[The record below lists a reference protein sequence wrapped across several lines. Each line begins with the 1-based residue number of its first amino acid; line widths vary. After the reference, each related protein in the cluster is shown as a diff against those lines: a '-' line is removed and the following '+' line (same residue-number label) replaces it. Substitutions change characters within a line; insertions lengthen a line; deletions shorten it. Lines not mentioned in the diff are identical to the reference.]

1 MPLKI
6 TYTYSSLV
14 RAINVEGIIS
24 AILTQAKLEFNSS
37 ISSLAAGEELREQMV
52 MAGRPMM
59 ISVGEV
65 IEDGA
70 YFLMVKPAIFIW
82 YNNQPSKRGRL
93 SI

>member
-14 RAINVEGIIS
+14 RAINAEGIIS

-37 ISSLAAGEELREQMV
+37 ISFLVAGEELWEQMV
-52 MAGRPMM
+52 MAGQPMM
-59 ISVGEV
+59 IGAGVV

-70 YFLMVKPAIFIW
+70 YFLMVKSAIFIW
-82 YNNQPSKRGRL
+82 YNN
-93 SI
+93 